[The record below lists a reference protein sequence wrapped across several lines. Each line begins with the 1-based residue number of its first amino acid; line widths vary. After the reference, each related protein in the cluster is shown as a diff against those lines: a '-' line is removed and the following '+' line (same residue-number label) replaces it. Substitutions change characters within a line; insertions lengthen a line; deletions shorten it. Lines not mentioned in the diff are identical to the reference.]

1 MRKIIVTQFV
11 SLDGVTQDPQNW
23 SFPYWHDDVGK
34 FKHHELFRAD
44 TLLLGR
50 VTYEG
55 FAEAWPPRRGDD
67 YSDRMNSIE
76 KVVVSTTLDKPAWN
90 NTRVIKRNVAAEVT
104 KLKQASGQDILI
116 FGSMSLA
123 DALML
128 ANLVDEYRLLVYPIV
143 LGRGLKMFKDG
154 RSASLTLRETK
165 TYDTGV
171 VLLRYLNAN
180 T

>member
-23 SFPYWHDDVGK
+23 SFPYWHDDIGK
-34 FKHHELFRAD
+34 FKHDELFGVD

-50 VTYEG
+50 VTYDG

-67 YSDRMNSIE
+67 YSDRMNGIE
-76 KVVVSTTLDKPAWN
+76 KVVVSTTLDKPTWN
-90 NTRVIKRNVAAEVT
+90 NTRVIKRNVAVEVM
-104 KLKQASGQDILI
+104 KLKQAAGQDILI

-123 DALML
+123 DSLIP

-143 LGRGLKMFKDG
+143 LGQGQRMFKDG
-154 RSASLTLRETK
+154 RNISLKLTETK
-165 TYDTGV
+165 SYDTGV
-171 VLLRYLNAN
+171 VLLRYVSAN